1 MNVIY
6 LLQLN
11 SDYNEEYDDSSN
23 RNRNN
28 ERHHNNRDRERE
40 HDITK
45 HTFNSRSAYRFLR
58 LIWDERGKQL
68 EYTLRF
74 NNTRRGFW
82 LSSGP
87 QKGKLYNRVINRS

>member
-1 MNVIY
+1 MNTFFKFIF
-6 LLQLN
+6 QLD
-11 SDYNEEYDDSSN
+11 SDYNYEYDESTN
-23 RNRNN
+23 MNRNN

-40 HDITK
+40 RERGVNQNTLN
-45 HTFNSRSAYRFLR
+45 FRGANRFLR
-58 LIWDERGKQL
+58 LIWDERGKTL

-87 QKGKLYNRVINRS
+87 QKGKL

>member
-1 MNVIY
+1 MFDN
-6 LLQLN
+6 LLQLD
-11 SDYNEEYDDSSN
+11 SDYNYEYDDSTN
-23 RNRNN
+23 TNRNN

-40 HDITK
+40 RDINK
-45 HTFNSRSAYRFLR
+45 NSFNSRSANRFLR
-58 LIWDERGKQL
+58 LIWDERGKTL

-87 QKGKLYNRVINRS
+87 QKGKL